1 MKPYNYEDR
10 LVAYAG
16 ECILFTQ
23 SLPNDQIGQY
33 YADQILRSAGSA
45 ALHYGEAQGTNTK
58 RDFIHKVVNVLK
70 ELKENRTAHKIVA
83 YVSYGDEEKRKA
95 LLREVQALIKIG
107 NTMVLNAKN
116 T

>member
-16 ECILFTQ
+16 ECILFIK
-23 SLPNDQIGQY
+23 SLPKDPVGHY

-58 RDFIHKVVNVLK
+58 RDFIHKVINVLK
-70 ELKENRTAHKIVA
+70 ELKENRTANKIVA
-83 YVSYGDEEKRKA
+83 YVNYGDQKKRKE
-95 LLREVQALIKIG
+95 LLEEVQTLIKIG
-107 NTMVLNAKN
+107 NTMVLNAKS

>member
-16 ECILFTQ
+16 ECIFFIK
-23 SLPNDQIGQY
+23 SLPLDRVGQY

-58 RDFIHKVVNVLK
+58 KDFIHKVINVIK
-70 ELKENRTAHKIVA
+70 ELKENRTAYKIMV
-83 YVSYGDEEKRKA
+83 YVNYGDHEKRRA
-95 LLREVQALIKIG
+95 LIQEVQILIKIG
-107 NTMVLNAKN
+107 NTMVLNAKK